1 MFLSDIIGLLLPLMK
16 TNHYDKGGVTTVCHV
31 QKGYGYEW
39 KGICFCNGAISFRTM
54 SRGLVALAPMSRN
67 AGRSAARPSRMHD
80 HSISVMDIISPKSAA
95 VILVNSMVELA
106 GLSELDDGEVDVLVE
121 LASVELLEDDGPVA

>member
-1 MFLSDIIGLLLPLMK
+1 MNGREYVFAMAQSHFAPCLM
-16 TNHYDKGGVTTVCHV
+16 
-31 QKGYGYEW
+31 GY
-39 KGICFCNGAISFRTM
+39 
-54 SRGLVALAPMSRN
+54 LHLPMSRN

-121 LASVELLEDDGPVA
+121 LASVEPLEDDGPVA